1 MLRIIL
7 ILFLS
12 GLIASCQNQRPEN
25 TRVQIKE
32 INGQAR
38 FTIDGQ
44 VHEIKGLAG
53 HTHLREAHD
62 IGANTIRTYDTTGLQ
77 AILDSAHH
85 YKLKVVAGIWLPK
98 SHVPWLYKNEV
109 QRIKLSKELAALGR
123 KYRDHPALLSWC
135 LGNELIFYDL
145 MDFDFSRTYNRLL
158 DSLRSGDPEHPIG
171 TAFANY
177 GHKAILNF
185 ALKIRSVDYLIIN
198 TFGRLPKLSEDMN
211 DLDFLWS
218 KPFLIGEFG
227 ENGPWETEWT
237 KWGAPLEPSSSQKA
251 EITGRRFKE
260 LPREHPNFLG
270 ALFFNWGWRHEQTHT
285 WFNVFSKDGERSAL
299 YYALAMQ
306 YGDSPVPEIP
316 KIKSL
321 KIDHSTK
328 ANNFWFE
335 SNQWHEAQLEIP
347 ESLNKDSLEIRWSI
361 RTEDWFFLKADSP
374 PPLPD
379 LIECAKDRQKIR
391 FKTPSKAGPFRL
403 YVSIHNRSRHF
414 AAANLPFYVVQ

>member
-1 MLRIIL
+1 MLRFTL

-12 GLIASCQNQRPEN
+12 ILLVSCQYQRPEN
-25 TRVQIKE
+25 ARVQIQK

-53 HTHLREAHD
+53 HTHLQEAHR
-62 IGANTIRTYDTTGLQ
+62 IGANTIRTYDTTGLE

-85 YKLKVVAGIWLPK
+85 HGLKVVAGIWLPK
-98 SHVPWLYKNEV
+98 SHVPWLYHSEEHSN
-109 QRIKLSKELAALGR
+109 KLGKELVALGR

-145 MDFDFSRTYNRLL
+145 SDFSFSRTYNRLL

-185 ALKIRSVDYLIIN
+185 ALKIRSIDYLIIN
-198 TFGRLPKLSEDMN
+198 TFGRLPKLSDDMD
-211 DLDFLWS
+211 DLDWLWS

-251 EITGRRFKE
+251 EITHRRFKE
-260 LPREHPNFLG
+260 LPGDHPQFLG

-285 WFNVFSKDGERSAL
+285 WFNVFSKKGERSAL
-299 YYALAMQ
+299 YYELALQ
-306 YGDSPVPEIP
+306 YGNSSIPTIP
-316 KIKSL
+316 KIESL
-321 KIDHSTK
+321 KIDGTKK
-328 ANNFWFE
+328 ANDLWFE
-335 SNQWHEAQLEIP
+335 SNEWHTAQIELP
-347 ESLNKDSLEIRWSI
+347 ENLSADSLKIEWSV

-379 LIECAKDRQKIR
+379 LIEYSEDRKSIKFR
-391 FKTPSKAGPFRL
+391 CPPKAGPFRL
-403 YVSIHNRSRHF
+403 FVSIHDQKGHF
-414 AAANLPFYVVQ
+414 ASANLPFYVVR